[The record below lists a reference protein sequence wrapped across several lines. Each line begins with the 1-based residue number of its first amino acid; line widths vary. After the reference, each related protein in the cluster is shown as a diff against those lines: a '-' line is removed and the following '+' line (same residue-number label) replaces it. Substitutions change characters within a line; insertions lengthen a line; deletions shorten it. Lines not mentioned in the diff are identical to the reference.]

1 MFNRLFRKLGKIET
15 RRQQS
20 RGAES
25 GIESLEKRELM
36 TADLKFNNAFMS
48 LSDSSNGN
56 YLVNVQYELANVG
69 NTAANLTGIPNF
81 ASDNVTI
88 RLWASQDQTLDAND
102 PVLEQSTMPYND
114 SGAQMLNA
122 GGTLITAF
130 SLVVAPN
137 SQYKYLFLKVDMNN
151 VISESN
157 ESNNTIKF
165 EAYRPQISNNF
176 FGIVTAPVK
185 EDVTFANKS
194 SACDLDSTGFYRLDV
209 EVNGVEAK
217 DKLKLLK
224 SGKGEDALRIVG
236 GYLKLGTKIVG
247 SVMESGEGTSKLKL
261 SIQSFEDVNGIP
273 KSLMDRVVKNL
284 AFRAGAQSTGFRNV
298 SLTFMDNQSALGPT
312 TTRPLKIMS

>member
-1 MFNRLFRKLGKIET
+1 MFNRLFKKLGKIET

-176 FGIVTAPVK
+176 FGIVTVPVK

-247 SVMESGEGTSKLKL
+247 SVMESGEGTSTLKL
-261 SIQSFEDVNGIP
+261 SIQSFQDVNGIP

-284 AFRAGAQSTGFRNV
+284 AFRAGAQSTGLRNV